1 MSKKSRI
8 FQVVLG
14 VVMLALVVVTPVS
27 GIADA
32 TIFPMTEAGDNL
44 EWEVTDDFVLKIT
57 GEGAMYDS
65 YGAVPPWF
73 EKLYNIIEIGEGV
86 TTIGEYMLGDDWVRK
101 VDLPNTLE
109 VIKEGGFYGVGAS
122 SITIPASVQV
132 IEEYAFSECEN
143 LTNVIVLNHETQF
156 AENVFDK
163 SPNVTICGLANS
175 MVEDYA
181 NENGIP
187 FVAIDEYVNG
197 ANKCGEAVLWKV
209 EDGVLKIY
217 GYGDMYDYVEVA
229 YSSPAESKAP
239 WYDEDFSA
247 IEICEGVTSIGD
259 WAFCRSNGSQ
269 VVEDI
274 TFANTV
280 ITIGDGSFKRL
291 GTTLAP
297 QNLHIPESVVRIGV
311 SAFDEV
317 EALFRVVIDGPV
329 VIKKDAF
336 KGCWRM
342 VDMVL
347 LDAETILCDDFYSVE
362 WCEMFRIFGYSGT
375 QSQEYAQENELIYIP
390 FDDVEYP
397 YFCGDTIIWDTYTF
411 GNYNYISGGGD
422 MYDYERGTSPWYG
435 QTFKNLIFT
444 GNITHIGNWAFYDC
458 KTITKLAL
466 VDSIESIG
474 ASAFRNCEG
483 IESIVLSE
491 NVSVIGEFAFSDCDA
506 LESVTIMNAEAEIGA
521 NAFAGSPATIFGIV
535 GSTAQAYAEECGIT
549 FVPICECGSHN
560 MTLTTIDATCTK
572 DGYTEYVCSD
582 CGNTYKNSV
591 IERTGHDYVFSASY
605 IDYDMYVCSKCSSK
619 NYRYHEVENL
629 DPDHELLRP
638 RYGIG
643 SNKDLSGN
651 VHVVAFFLSDT
662 DSTSNLDKWADKNDL
677 VGAYVRVGKT
687 NAKTMVQ
694 NGVDYIERLA
704 LQYNVS
710 VNFSVE
716 FVDVEVDDA
725 LLDATQNM
733 GSNVLEELS
742 ETLNYNSVAEMRAE
756 YQAKANVE
764 EIVFLLLSPRIRRS
778 YAISD
783 NWPNDGKENEEYCVL
798 FRQNYEGI
806 PDRYHT
812 ANISAGAVAHE
823 LLHLYGALDLYDN
836 DDYHSGRERLVRKI
850 AYYEVMLDV
859 LNDKYLSS
867 NKISE
872 ITAYGIGW
880 IDDVP
885 KQLYMPDFYYK
896 YEDGYR
902 NSFFF
907 SRADV
912 SVGKKTAINLYV
924 HSAVLN
930 DCDLS
935 ATKVIVKK
943 PIYNKD
949 GNIVDYVTTE
959 ISEFAEQ
966 RIGTT
971 LYYVFSY
978 DNISMTEL
986 SAEIEATISTVK
998 VFTENNTTTRRS
1010 YIGAKANYSVKQY
1023 VEETLETSTDEEY
1036 KTLLVDLL
1044 NYGSARQMY
1053 SGYNTANLANAGLT
1067 AEQQAFATQEVP
1079 YVEYP
1084 YTTTSKTSTFKPS
1097 IKHNGITLIVGD
1109 DFGFKIIFEHNGM
1122 NKNNLYAKVS
1132 YVDNNGE
1139 TVEVII
1145 DGNDFVRSSSKTFTF
1160 LVEGLDI
1167 TQIRTVVNYTVY
1179 EKETDKQISYDRH
1192 ISVGASAYR
1201 SYNGAYIKPISK
1213 ALFEA
1218 LLKYSDSLT
1227 NYINN

>member
-14 VVMLALVVVTPVS
+14 VVMLALVVVTPMS

-32 TIFPMTEAGDNL
+32 TIFPMTEIGDNL
-44 EWEVTDDFVLKIT
+44 EWEVTDDYVLKIT
-57 GEGAMYDS
+57 GEGPTYDGQ
-65 YGAVPPWF
+65 GAIPPWF
-73 EKLYNIIEIGEGV
+73 ELLFNTIEIGEGV
-86 TTIGEYMLGDDWVRK
+86 TEIGEYIYFGDWVKRMT
-101 VDLPNTLE
+101 LPSTLKT
-109 VIKEGGFYGVGAS
+109 IKKGGICGVLMS
-122 SITIPASVQV
+122 SIQVPASVDT
-132 IEEYAFSECEN
+132 IKRYAFSDNEE
-143 LTNVIVLNHETQF
+143 LTSVIILNPETHF
-156 AENVFDK
+156 ETNVFDR
-163 SPNVTICGLANS
+163 SPVTIYALANS
-175 MVEDYA
+175 TAEDYA
-181 NENGIP
+181 KENGIP

-217 GYGDMYDYVEVA
+217 GYGDMYDYVKVA

-239 WYDEDFSA
+239 WHEEKFSA

-259 WAFCRSNGSQ
+259 WAFCRSNGSANVKSISIADT
-269 VVEDI
+269 VVE
-274 TFANTV
+274 
-280 ITIGDGSFKRL
+280 IGDHAFYQL
-291 GTTLAP
+291 GQTGEP
-297 QNLHIPESVVRIGV
+297 QSLYIPESVVRIGE
-311 SAFDEV
+311 SAFNGVD
-317 EALFRVVIDGPV
+317 ALFRVVIGGPAV
-329 VIKKDAF
+329 VEKEAF
-336 KGCWRM
+336 ENCRK
-342 VDMVL
+342 VFDFVFYNE
-347 LDAETILCDDFYSVE
+347 APIVCDRFLASDP
-362 WCEMFRIFGYSGT
+362 MLMQRIFGHPNT
-375 QSQEYAQENELIYIP
+375 LVQAFAQENGIEYIT
-390 FDDVEYP
+390 FDDAEYP

-411 GNYNYISGGGD
+411 PEYRMTISGGGD

-435 QTFKNLIFT
+435 ENFKNLNFV
-444 GNITHIGNWAFYDC
+444 GNINHIGNWAFYDC

-619 NYRYHEVENL
+619 NYKYHEVENL

-638 RYGIG
+638 RYDIG
-643 SNKDLSGN
+643 SNKNLSGN

-694 NGVDYIERLA
+694 NGVNYITKTA
-704 LQYNVS
+704 LKYDVS

-716 FVDVEVDDA
+716 FVDVEADDA
-725 LLDATQNM
+725 LLDAAD
-733 GSNVLEELS
+733 SRRNVIEYVAQTLE
-742 ETLNYNSVAEMRAE
+742 YNSATEMRAE
-756 YQAKANVE
+756 YVENAKTD
-764 EIVFLLLSPRIRRS
+764 EIVFIILSPRLNRS
-778 YAISD
+778 YAMPD
-783 NWPNDGKENEEYCVL
+783 CWPNDGKEDEEYCVL
-798 FRQNYEGI
+798 FRQNYEVI

-823 LLHLYGALDLYDN
+823 LLHLYGALDLYDY
-836 DDYHSGRERLVRKI
+836 DGGHSGRERLVRNI
-850 AYYEVMLDV
+850 AYYELMLDV
-859 LNDKYLSS
+859 LNDSYLSS

-885 KQLYMPDFYYK
+885 KQLYMPNFYYK

-924 HSAVLN
+924 HSAVLK

-943 PIYNKD
+943 PIYNTD
-949 GNIVDYVTTE
+949 GSIVDYVTTE
-959 ISEFAEQ
+959 ISEFTEQ

-998 VFTENNTTTRRS
+998 VFTENNTTTRKS

-1044 NYGSARQMY
+1044 NYGAARQMY

-1079 YVEYP
+1079 SVEYP
-1084 YTTTSKTSTFKPS
+1084 YTTISKTSTFKPS
-1097 IKHNGITLIVGD
+1097 IKHNGISLIVGD

-1145 DGNDFVRSSSKTFTF
+1145 DGNDFVRSSSKTFAF
-1160 LVEGLDI
+1160 FVEGLDI

-1192 ISVGASAYR
+1192 ISVGAFAYR

>member
-14 VVMLALVVVTPVS
+14 VVMLALVVVTPMS

-32 TIFPMTEAGDNL
+32 AIFPMTEIGDNL
-44 EWEVTDDFVLKIT
+44 EWEVTDDYVLKIT
-57 GEGAMYDS
+57 GEGPTYDGQ
-65 YGAVPPWF
+65 GAIPPWF
-73 EKLYNIIEIGEGV
+73 ELLFNTIEIGEGI
-86 TTIGEYMLGDDWVRK
+86 TEIGEYIYFGDWVRRMT
-101 VDLPNTLE
+101 LPNTLKT
-109 VIKEGGFYGVGAS
+109 IKKGGICGLLMS
-122 SITIPASVQV
+122 SIQVPASVDT
-132 IEEYAFSECEN
+132 IKRYAFSDNEE
-143 LTNVIVLNHETQF
+143 LTSVIILNPETHF
-156 AENVFDK
+156 ETNVFDR
-163 SPNVTICGLANS
+163 SPVTIYALANS
-175 MVEDYA
+175 TAEDYA
-181 NENGIP
+181 KENGIP

-197 ANKCGEAVLWKV
+197 TNKCGDAVLWKI
-209 EDGVLKIY
+209 EKGVLKVY
-217 GYGDMYDYVEVA
+217 GYGDMYDYA
-229 YSSPAESKAP
+229 PDSAP
-239 WYDEDFSA
+239 WTDLSYSA
-247 IEICEGVTSIGD
+247 IEVGKGVTYIGD
-259 WAFCRSNGSQ
+259 YAFSRDNGSANVKSISIADT
-269 VVEDI
+269 VVE
-274 TFANTV
+274 
-280 ITIGDGSFKRL
+280 IGDYAFYQL
-291 GTTLAP
+291 GQTGEP
-297 QNLHIPESVVRIGV
+297 QSLYIPESVVRIGE
-311 SAFDEV
+311 SAFNGVD
-317 EALFRVVIDGPV
+317 ALWRVVIGGPAV
-329 VIKKDAF
+329 VEKEAF
-336 KGCWRM
+336 ENCRK
-342 VDMVL
+342 VSDFVFYNE
-347 LDAETILCDDFYSVE
+347 APIVCDRFLASDP
-362 WCEMFRIFGYSGT
+362 MLMQRIFGHPNT
-375 QSQEYAQENELIYIP
+375 LVQAYAQENGIEYIT

-411 GNYNYISGGGD
+411 PESRMTISGGGA
-422 MYDYERGTSPWYG
+422 MYNYERETSPWYG
-435 QTFKNLIFT
+435 EKFKNLNFV
-444 GNITHIGNWAFYDC
+444 GNINHIGNWAFYHNE
-458 KTITKLAL
+458 TL
-466 VDSIESIG
+466 
-474 ASAFRNCEG
+474 
-483 IESIVLSE
+483 E
-491 NVSVIGEFAFSDCDA
+491 NVEIGEYVETIGEYAFFDCNKMGEVVIPANVTTIGDFAFADCDA
-506 LESVTIMNAEAEIGA
+506 LELVAILNKDAQIDP
-521 NAFAGSPATIFGIV
+521 NAFVGSSAIICGYV
-535 GSTAQAYAEECGIT
+535 GSTAQAYAEEYGLVFT
-549 FVPICECGSHN
+549 PICECGSYELEN
-560 MTLTTIDATCTK
+560 LSITGYCSA
-572 DGYTEYVCSD
+572 DGYVD
-582 CGNTYKNSV
+582 YKCKGCHKHIS
-591 IERTGHDYVFSASY
+591 IKTTDRIGHDYQLAISY
-605 IDYDMYVCSKCSSK
+605 DDYDMYVCSECSRK
-619 NYRYHEVENL
+619 YYKYHEVENF
-629 DPDHELLRP
+629 DPDHEALRP

-643 SNKDLSGN
+643 SNKDLSGD

-662 DSTSNLDKWADKNDL
+662 DSSLANDKWIDTT
-677 VGAYVRVGKT
+677 YPIYPYYRVGKID
-687 NAKTMVQ
+687 AREMVE

-733 GSNVLEELS
+733 GSNVLEGLS

-783 NWPNDGKENEEYCVL
+783 NWQDGEDDEEYCVL
-798 FRQNYEGI
+798 FRQNQTTIASGN
-806 PDRYHT
+806 HSS
-812 ANISAGAVAHE
+812 NITSSAVIHE
-823 LLHLYGALDLYDN
+823 LLHLYGALDLYAEN
-836 DDYHSGRERLVRKI
+836 GYHTGRDEMVGMN
-850 AYYEVMLDV
+850 YQYEIMLDV
-859 LNDKYLSS
+859 LNDECLS
-867 NKISE
+867 NNEISE

-880 IDDVP
+880 IDEVP
-885 KQLYMPDFYYK
+885 VELYMPEFYENSEY
-896 YEDGYR
+896 YYR
-902 NSFFF
+902 NTFYFA
-907 SRADV
+907 RADV

-924 HSAVLN
+924 HSAVLK

-959 ISEFAEQ
+959 ISEFTEQ

-998 VFTENNTTTRRS
+998 VFTENNTTTRKS

-1044 NYGSARQMY
+1044 NYGAARQMY

-1084 YTTTSKTSTFKPS
+1084 YTTISKTSTFKPS
-1097 IKHNGITLIVGD
+1097 IKLNGTSLIVGD
-1109 DFGFKIIFEHNGM
+1109 DFGIKIIFEHNGM

-1145 DGNDFVRSSSKTFTF
+1145 DGNDFVRSSSKTFAF
-1160 LVEGLDI
+1160 FVEGLDI

-1192 ISVGASAYR
+1192 ISVGAFVYR
-1201 SYNGAYIKPISK
+1201 SYNGAYTKPINK
-1213 ALFEA
+1213 ALYEA
-1218 LLKYSDSLT
+1218 LLKYSDSLA